1 VTRNLVVKKLK
12 ESLGLLFLLPAV
24 VYLIIFIAYPIF
36 YNVVLSFQQVNALNL
51 IAPDKPFVALQNY
64 IEIFDERVLRIAIK
78 NTFIFTI
85 ASIGFQFLF
94 GLALAVLFARKFPL
108 NQAYRGILM
117 IAWMIPMLIVG
128 TLGKWFFVGD
138 PSGLINYAL
147 MKLHIIGEARSY
159 LTVSSSAMLALII
172 VNIWKGIPFNM
183 LLMATA
189 LTTIP
194 QEIFEAASIDGAGSL
209 QKFGRI
215 TLPLLRPQILITIT
229 QGFIFTFKAFDLIYV
244 MTNGGPVDSTQI
256 LATLSYKLTFVQ
268 FNFGTGAAVSNILFV
283 IMMVVGSLYLGFIS
297 KDEVIA

>member
-1 VTRNLVVKKLK
+1 MLLK
-12 ESLGLLFLLPAV
+12 SH
-24 VYLIIFIAYPIF
+24 I
-36 YNVVLSFQQVNALNL
+36 YNVILGFQRVTALTL
-51 IAPDKPFVALQNY
+51 ISPDKPFVGPRNY
-64 IEIFDERVLRIAIK
+64 VEIFEGRLIYTAIK

-94 GLALAVLFARKFPL
+94 GLFLAVLFARWFPL

-117 IAWMIPMLIVG
+117 VAWMIPMLIVG

-138 PSGLINYAL
+138 LSGLINILL
-147 MKLHIIGEARSY
+147 MKLRIIDEAQSY
-159 LTVSSSAMLALII
+159 LTSGRSAMTALII

-194 QEIFEAASIDGAGSL
+194 REIFEAASIDGAGAF
-209 QKFGRI
+209 QKFSRI

-244 MTNGGPVDSTQI
+244 MTSGGPVDSTQI
-256 LATLSYKLTFVQ
+256 LATLSYKLTFTQ
-268 FNFGTGAAVSNILFV
+268 FNFGTGAAVSNVLFV
-283 IMMVVGSLYLGFIS
+283 IMMIIGSLYLGLIS
-297 KDEVIA
+297 KDEVMA